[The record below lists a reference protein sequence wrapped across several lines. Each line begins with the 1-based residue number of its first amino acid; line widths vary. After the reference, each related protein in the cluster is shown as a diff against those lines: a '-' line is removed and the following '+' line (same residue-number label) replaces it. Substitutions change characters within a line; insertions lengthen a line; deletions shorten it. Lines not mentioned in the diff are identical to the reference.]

1 MKDNKINRCI
11 SLGFS
16 DSSMYCVFDNIVDL
30 GYGWNHWCL
39 LTSPSKSLLL

>member
-11 SLGFS
+11 SMGFS

-30 GYGWNHWCL
+30 GYG
-39 LTSPSKSLLL
+39 